1 MMLLIYYILF
11 IISLLFIFGNYIFQS
26 KQFNFPLIINHKQIN
41 ILIYLF
47 IINILIYLF
56 ITNFII
62 ESFYIQISLVITI
75 FFLLF
80 FYLNINFLIQYN
92 YEYLIIFLTN
102 LLCFILLINV
112 NDLISFYFI
121 LEIQSICFYILVSI
135 TLFNKVS
142 LNGGFKYLII
152 GSISSILLLLGFSI
166 IYAIIGQTNFEDIKF
181 FLLYLIKNINENNIY
196 FYYSLLVVG
205 FLFILISFLIK
216 LYVAPFHYWIVDIY
230 ENTSFYLISFF
241 SSISFFTM
249 ISIFSIW
256 YITFFS
262 YIYILYYFILIC
274 SILSLIYGTLFGLFE
289 YNLKRLFAYSS
300 IVNVGYILLLIIE
313 NEIDHALEYILMYGL
328 ITLVGI
334 YLIETILDI
343 NNNFDI
349 TILFTGLF
357 SRNKVFGLAI
367 VFIFFLS
374 SATPPSILTILKLM
388 LIMTLN
394 DFFFLFINI
403 IILIM
408 SFLSIYFYLNLVK
421 IIIFNKPKKYFILKD
436 ISLVSHMNI
445 YLIVLLNIYF
455 SFVELFYSI
464 ELFMAY

>member
-1 MMLLIYYILF
+1 
-11 IISLLFIFGNYIFQS
+11 
-26 KQFNFPLIINHKQIN
+26 
-41 ILIYLF
+41 
-47 IINILIYLF
+47 
-56 ITNFII
+56 
-62 ESFYIQISLVITI
+62 
-75 FFLLF
+75 
-80 FYLNINFLIQYN
+80 
-92 YEYLIIFLTN
+92 
-102 LLCFILLINV
+102 
-112 NDLISFYFI
+112 
-121 LEIQSICFYILVSI
+121 
-135 TLFNKVS
+135 
-142 LNGGFKYLII
+142 
-152 GSISSILLLLGFSI
+152 FSI

-262 YIYILYYFILIC
+262 YIYVLYYFILIY
-274 SILSLIYGTLFGLFE
+274 SILFGLFE

-374 SATPPSILTILKLM
+374 SATPPSILTILK
-388 LIMTLN
+388 
-394 DFFFLFINI
+394 
-403 IILIM
+403 
-408 SFLSIYFYLNLVK
+408 
-421 IIIFNKPKKYFILKD
+421 
-436 ISLVSHMNI
+436 
-445 YLIVLLNIYF
+445 
-455 SFVELFYSI
+455 
-464 ELFMAY
+464 

>member
-1 MMLLIYYILF
+1 
-11 IISLLFIFGNYIFQS
+11 
-26 KQFNFPLIINHKQIN
+26 
-41 ILIYLF
+41 
-47 IINILIYLF
+47 
-56 ITNFII
+56 
-62 ESFYIQISLVITI
+62 
-75 FFLLF
+75 
-80 FYLNINFLIQYN
+80 
-92 YEYLIIFLTN
+92 
-102 LLCFILLINV
+102 
-112 NDLISFYFI
+112 
-121 LEIQSICFYILVSI
+121 
-135 TLFNKVS
+135 
-142 LNGGFKYLII
+142 
-152 GSISSILLLLGFSI
+152 FSI

-334 YLIETILDI
+334 YLIETILD
-343 NNNFDI
+343 
-349 TILFTGLF
+349 
-357 SRNKVFGLAI
+357 
-367 VFIFFLS
+367 
-374 SATPPSILTILKLM
+374 
-388 LIMTLN
+388 
-394 DFFFLFINI
+394 
-403 IILIM
+403 
-408 SFLSIYFYLNLVK
+408 
-421 IIIFNKPKKYFILKD
+421 
-436 ISLVSHMNI
+436 
-445 YLIVLLNIYF
+445 
-455 SFVELFYSI
+455 
-464 ELFMAY
+464 

>member
-80 FYLNINFLIQYN
+80 FYLNINVLIQYN

-166 IYAIIGQTNFEDIKF
+166 IYAVIGQTNFEDIKY

-196 FYYSLLVVG
+196 FYYSILVVG

-289 YNLKRLFAYSS
+289 Y
-300 IVNVGYILLLIIE
+300 
-313 NEIDHALEYILMYGL
+313 
-328 ITLVGI
+328 
-334 YLIETILDI
+334 
-343 NNNFDI
+343 
-349 TILFTGLF
+349 
-357 SRNKVFGLAI
+357 
-367 VFIFFLS
+367 
-374 SATPPSILTILKLM
+374 
-388 LIMTLN
+388 
-394 DFFFLFINI
+394 
-403 IILIM
+403 
-408 SFLSIYFYLNLVK
+408 
-421 IIIFNKPKKYFILKD
+421 
-436 ISLVSHMNI
+436 
-445 YLIVLLNIYF
+445 
-455 SFVELFYSI
+455 
-464 ELFMAY
+464 